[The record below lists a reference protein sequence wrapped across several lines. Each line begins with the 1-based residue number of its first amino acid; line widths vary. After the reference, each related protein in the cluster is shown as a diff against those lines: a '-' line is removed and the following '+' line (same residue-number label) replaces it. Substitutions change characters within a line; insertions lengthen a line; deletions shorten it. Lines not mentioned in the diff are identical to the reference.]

1 MDNASR
7 MPHRGEF
14 WTGVVLGLMIVTPV
28 FAATTTWQLQD
39 WPSYVLYGSLAAVV
53 LGVVMGLTMRRNAA
67 RLAPPVQSPPAES
80 PYSLEAY
87 RVN

>member
-7 MPHRGEF
+7 ISHRGEF
-14 WTGVVLGLMIVTPV
+14 WVGVVLGLMIVTPV

-39 WPSYVLYGSLAAVV
+39 WPSYVLYGSLAALV
-53 LGVVMGLTMRRNAA
+53 LGVVMVLAMRRNAA
-67 RLAPPVQSPPAES
+67 RHAPPVQSPPAE
-80 PYSLEAY
+80 PCYSLDAY